1 MLRWPVVLMNVTLWV
16 LWCIRVRTCMN
27 VYPSPP
33 FYRIGTGER
42 KNLAMGNPE
51 VPGPGAYH
59 NPHGQRSQKGAKIGT
74 SNRPGLHPTFGQQIP
89 GPGAYEVRAK
99 SQGPQFPMG
108 IKTAAKKNNEK
119 MPGPGEYDAYQSAY
133 LEKNSGAVIGTSV
146 RPELNRN
153 EKTPGPGTYKWH
165 SVKEVGPKWRFAMGK
180 RYPNPKSN
188 DEPGPGSYN
197 IPSAFGNVPKYL
209 LPKRSESESKFF

>member
-1 MLRWPVVLMNVTLWV
+1 
-16 LWCIRVRTCMN
+16 
-27 VYPSPP
+27 
-33 FYRIGTGER
+33 
-42 KNLAMGNPE
+42 
-51 VPGPGAYH
+51 
-59 NPHGQRSQKGAKIGT
+59 
-74 SNRPGLHPTFGQQIP
+74 
-89 GPGAYEVRAK
+89 
-99 SQGPQFPMG
+99 MG